1 MDIWLQQT
9 LMTENTI

>member
-1 MDIWLQQT
+1 MRLQQT